1 YGVLLLVSYAA
12 FPKGLAGLLG
22 NQSSFLK
29 MRPGP
34 VVPRQESTSP
44 PTARADAVAMT
55 GTPLLAVERLQKAF
69 SGVVAV
75 NNVSMG
81 VGSGMI
87 HGLIG
92 PNGSGKTTLVN
103 LMTGVYRLDG
113 GAVTFAGERMDG
125 LSLFQV
131 ARRGL
136 VRTFQNPHIF
146 KRLTVREN
154 VVVGAHRHFLSGF
167 WKIVTNLGSA
177 RAEEVAMI
185 QRTDQILMQLG
196 LAERADELAVDL
208 PYGMQRMVDVARA
221 MMCRPRMIILD
232 EPAAGLSEVE
242 LEHLARVLR
251 TLRDAGVSIL
261 LIEHHLDFLLGL
273 VDLVTVLDYGE
284 TIFEGTP
291 AEVRRDERVIEAY
304 LGAANAR
311 T

>member
-1 YGVLLLVSYAA
+1 
-12 FPKGLAGLLG
+12 
-22 NQSSFLK
+22 
-29 MRPGP
+29 
-34 VVPRQESTSP
+34 
-44 PTARADAVAMT
+44 
-55 GTPLLAVERLQKAF
+55 
-69 SGVVAV
+69 
-75 NNVSMG
+75 
-81 VGSGMI
+81 
-87 HGLIG
+87 
-92 PNGSGKTTLVN
+92 
-103 LMTGVYRLDG
+103 
-113 GAVTFAGERMDG
+113 
-125 LSLFQV
+125 
-131 ARRGL
+131 
-136 VRTFQNPHIF
+136 
-146 KRLTVREN
+146 
-154 VVVGAHRHFLSGF
+154 
-167 WKIVTNLGSA
+167 
-177 RAEEVAMI
+177 MI